1 MFPADTVANGDGLLC
16 LSFYTDRK
24 AAMTYTYPWM
34 FESIP
39 EEIQE
44 ASEIVPL
51 PMLPDADLDPA
62 GIMTGFTVYGFE
74 INKASF

>member
-1 MFPADTVANGDGLLC
+1 MGASLQL
-16 LSFYTDRK
+16 YTDRK

-44 ASEIVPL
+44 ASEIIVPL
-51 PMLPDADLDPA
+51 PMLP
-62 GIMTGFTVYGFE
+62 
-74 INKASF
+74 